1 MMELKSFFSA
11 AVAAVGCVITSL
23 FGGFD
28 KGIAILLI
36 FMLLD
41 FILGII
47 VAGVFGA
54 SNKTESG
61 ALESRAG
68 WKGLCRKFGTL
79 AVVLVACLLDNLM
92 GSDYIRDA
100 VVICYLCNEVLSII
114 ENLALMGVPVPDKIK
129 NALDVLK
136 SKHDRDK

>member
-1 MMELKSFFSA
+1 MTIKNFFNA
-11 AVAAVGCVITSL
+11 AVAAAGSVISSL
-23 FGGFD
+23 FGGFH
-28 KGIAILLI
+28 KGVAVLLV
-36 FMLLD
+36 FMLID
-41 FILGII
+41 FICGI
-47 VAGVFGA
+47 VAAGVFGV
-54 SNKTESG
+54 SNKTKSG

-79 AVVLVACLLDNLM
+79 AVVLIACLLDMLM
-92 GSDYIRDA
+92 GSDYIRDV

-136 SKHDRDK
+136 NKNDPKQ

>member
-1 MMELKSFFSA
+1 MELKSFFNAVTA
-11 AVAAVGCVITSL
+11 AMGCIISFL
-23 FGGFD
+23 FGGID
-28 KGIAILLI
+28 KGIAVLLV

-41 FILGII
+41 FICGII

-79 AVVLVACLLDNLM
+79 AVVLIACLLDSLM

-136 SKHDRDK
+136 NKNNNK